1 MKTLLVLFLFAF
13 EVCYAQLIPHTASIT
28 ASKDSILADET
39 FNVTYSLIEC
49 LPGYIYIGVGDG
61 YFETIGRDRWEGE
74 IKDGETKTVVF
85 TVKLKERAKA
95 GIQEKAPLSIGFSYH
110 PFGER
115 ISPEISDVVIITI
128 TDFIEMKDKVT
139 KIKKGDTNKV
149 NGINNIDLNFY
160 PVTGDS
166 NSPSLKKTVIR
177 DTTFPKLE
185 SLRISP
191 NEDSIDISDFQRDK
205 EK

>member
-1 MKTLLVLFLFAF
+1 MKTLIALFLFAI

-28 ASKDSILADET
+28 ASKDSVLAHET
-39 FNVTYSLIEC
+39 FNVTYSLTEF

-85 TVKLKERAKA
+85 TVKLKESTKA
-95 GIQEKAPLSIGFSYH
+95 GIQEKTPLSIGFSYH
-110 PFGER
+110 PFGKR
-115 ISPEISDVVIITI
+115 ILPEVSDVIMITI
-128 TDFIEMKDKVT
+128 TDFREMKDKINKV
-139 KIKKGDTNKV
+139 IKGKMNKV

-160 PVTGDS
+160 PVDNDS
-166 NSPSLKKTVIR
+166 NSPSLKKSVIR

-185 SLRISP
+185 SLRTLP
-191 NEDSIDISDFQRDK
+191 NYDSLGRKVPQRD
-205 EK
+205 